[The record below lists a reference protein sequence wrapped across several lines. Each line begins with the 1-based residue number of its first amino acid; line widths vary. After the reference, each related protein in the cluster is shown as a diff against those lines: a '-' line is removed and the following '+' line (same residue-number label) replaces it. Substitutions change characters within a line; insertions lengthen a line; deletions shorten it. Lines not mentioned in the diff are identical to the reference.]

1 MILSRTALSAV
12 VFVIG
17 LAVPLG
23 AAISVQAQSGPAE
36 RCYTTGGGTLQVCR
50 SAIEPEGVFFS
61 PPRCELAYNVQPMRL
76 PDGKVYT
83 IYHSEPRKI
92 ESTCDAALTDKI
104 QIGDS
109 LRGGFQPDALG
120 LSMSPVHPYVLWSST
135 DDPPSTLYSRLKES
149 GASYL
154 SQLGG
159 PANPMLVAGRHAA
172 GDNYYYMHFVMAVNA
187 PAGNSPNE
195 VQHFLGVARS
205 LDLVNWDLRTHVNG
219 VPTWV
224 NFNNISDP
232 TTRRANEVTDSQ
244 GQLIAGRCASTTGA
258 SQGLIGSI
266 SYVGAR
272 YYYVYTDISAGQDCN
287 AASPEMTLYVREAAD
302 ITQVGSW
309 GPAQVVKSG
318 LPYGTIVRA
327 AKAQGYD
334 KWALAYNCYSNTG
347 PGQTVIQDLCLQYT
361 DTLTMLGTQGV
372 AGLTFFDDPPSTAYP
387 RSQYHLGIRIGGN
400 SNGPAREQHDWMTD
414 RDGNLASPAAYQTQG
429 GMLTFADKTARLTDD
444 DRSIGEPYGVPVYWT
459 TWQVRP
465 VN

>member
-1 MILSRTALSAV
+1 M
-12 VFVIG
+12 
-17 LAVPLG
+17 
-23 AAISVQAQSGPAE
+23 
-36 RCYTTGGGTLQVCR
+36 QVCR

-76 PDGKVYT
+76 PDGRIYT

-92 ESTCDAALTDKI
+92 ESTCDATVTDKI
-104 QIGDS
+104 QVGDS
-109 LRGGFQPDALG
+109 LRGGFQPNALG
-120 LSMSPVHPYVLWSST
+120 LNMSPVHPYVLWSST

-154 SQLGG
+154 SQVGG

-172 GDNYYYMHFVMAVNA
+172 GDSYYYMHFVMAVKA
-187 PAGNSPNE
+187 PAGNSPTQ
-195 VQHFLGVARS
+195 VRHFLGIARS
-205 LDLVNWDLRTHVNG
+205 LDLVNWDLRTHVDG

-224 NFNNISDP
+224 SFSNIADP
-232 TTRRANEVTDSQ
+232 NTRRANEVADSQ

-272 YYYVYTDISAGQDCN
+272 YYYVYTDISEGQDCN

-361 DTLTMLGTQGV
+361 GALTMQGTQGV
-372 AGLTFFDDPPSTAYP
+372 AGLTFFDDPPSTLYP

-414 RDGNLASPAAYQTQG
+414 RDGNLASPVAYPTQG
-429 GMLTFADKTARLTDD
+429 GMLTFADRTARPTDA
-444 DRSIGEPYGVPVYWT
+444 DRSIGEPYGVPVYWA

-465 VN
+465 AN